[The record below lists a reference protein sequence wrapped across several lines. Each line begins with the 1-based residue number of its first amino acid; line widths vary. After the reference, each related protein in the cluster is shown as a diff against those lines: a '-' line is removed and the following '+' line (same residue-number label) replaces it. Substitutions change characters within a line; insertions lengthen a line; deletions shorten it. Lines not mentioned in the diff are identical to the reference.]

1 MRNHTTDMQ
10 RSSRCTHQAC
20 LAPGWERPA
29 AAHSNSRGIH
39 AAQEAPHGGLTRTT
53 PPPPARPLTRGESP
67 LRWPQ
72 DPGSPGAATST
83 PWQVAAVRFRGHGGP
98 APRPPS
104 PKPPAAPPAPA
115 PSCRCRTG
123 TRADTI
129 VAGAP
134 GPRRSRSWSPAP
146 CSRVRRASWLLGTR
160 RDAPGGG
167 GAVAQA
173 LLEPTTLACGHFS
186 LSQKSETQLHRV
198 SNTLPTTAWG

>member
-39 AAQEAPHGGLTRTT
+39 SAQEAPHGGLTRTT
-53 PPPPARPLTRGESP
+53 PPPPAWPLTRGESP

-104 PKPPAAPPAPA
+104 PKPPAAPPAPGGGRDGARAACA
-115 PSCRCRTG
+115 PALPGQRRQPG
-123 TRADTI
+123 GDTK
-129 VAGAP
+129 AEQKP
-134 GPRRSRSWSPAP
+134 GCGGSRS
-146 CSRVRRASWLLGTR
+146 
-160 RDAPGGG
+160 
-167 GAVAQA
+167 
-173 LLEPTTLACGHFS
+173 
-186 LSQKSETQLHRV
+186 
-198 SNTLPTTAWG
+198 